1 MTSSDKYDDFIR
13 DQLAYTTNFDEI
25 AIRKTIR
32 IRAREH
38 GLDPRKVVAKVLD
51 THDIKHV
58 SQSKKGI
65 KRALKTTDEE
75 KFLTLV
81 TPPSPELIVN

>member
-1 MTSSDKYDDFIR
+1 MTSPDKYDDFIR
-13 DQLAYTTNFDEI
+13 EQLAYTTDFDRI

-38 GLDPRKVVAKVLD
+38 GLDPRKVVARVLD
-51 THDIKHV
+51 THSIKHV

-65 KRALKTTDEE
+65 KRALRNEGEE
-75 KFLTLV
+75 KFLSLV
-81 TPPSPELIVN
+81 NPPAPELVVN